1 MRRNLYDRSV
11 MAAKTTRRKYK
22 KKAIVG
28 NADFVFRVIEGLGGQ
43 SDNFQFIGN
52 GKFQLT
58 ELFRARD
65 DN

>member
-28 NADFVFRVIEGLGGQ
+28 NTDFVFRVIEGLG
-43 SDNFQFIGN
+43 
-52 GKFQLT
+52 LT
-58 ELFRARD
+58 ERQFPIYSALWRNADFFCEIRSV
-65 DN
+65 